1 MKYLITKTD
10 ISINGNVLSEG
21 SVIDSD
27 DFSKQ
32 DIESVK
38 HLLVPVDKGSD
49 KAITLASDDKQS
61 SEVKTVSKRGRKNHN
76 EN

>member
-27 DFSKQ
+27 NYSKQ

-38 HLLVPVDKGSD
+38 HLLVPVDKSSD
-49 KAITLASDDKQS
+49 KAITLASDEEQS
-61 SEVKTVSKRGRKNHN
+61 VEVKTVSKRGRKKSQ
-76 EN
+76 